1 VLLVAFA
8 ASAHA
13 AERPGAKGSA
23 PITPRPR
30 PALKS
35 DNAARKASSEDVAP
49 MDLSHALP
57 GASLATM
64 PSSQQQ
70 LGALKQELAKNRPL
84 LAGAKAKSESLASEA
99 AALRQKLIA
108 TAARIQELEREQSTL
123 ATQVTELQAQ
133 DDALAS
139 SFAADRVSVT
149 RLLAILER
157 LQHDMPPALAVRP
170 DDALAA
176 ARGAMLVGASLPPV
190 YARAADL
197 ARRIEKLKATRT
209 ALITRRNRAI
219 LNSAALAKAHSD
231 LETLSAQKDLE
242 AAGAADLYTGLAT
255 RLDRVARQAADFAA
269 LVTKVNALRK
279 AQPDPAQASIVTVTA
294 QSGSGLK
301 NYSVLAKGS
310 LLEPV
315 AGTSLP
321 AGPEN
326 DKNPGL
332 TYATV
337 PGAQVIAPADGKILF
352 AGPYHKEGQVLI
364 LEITT
369 GYDIVLAG
377 LGRVTV
383 RPGDE
388 LLAGEPVGIM
398 PAASGSETRLYFELR
413 QNGKGLDPEPWLML
427 AMRKAKKT

>member
-1 VLLVAFA
+1 
-8 ASAHA
+8 
-13 AERPGAKGSA
+13 
-23 PITPRPR
+23 
-30 PALKS
+30 
-35 DNAARKASSEDVAP
+35 

-70 LGALKQELAKNRPL
+70 LGALKEELAKSRPVL
-84 LAGAKAKSESLASEA
+84 EGAKAKSQALASEA

-108 TAARIQELEREQSTL
+108 TAARIQQLERDQTVL
-123 ATQVTELQAQ
+123 AAQITQLQAQ

-139 SFAADRVSVT
+139 GFALDRVAVT

-157 LQHDMPPALAVRP
+157 LQHDMPPALAARP

-190 YARAADL
+190 YARAAAL
-197 ARRIEKLKATRT
+197 ARRIEKLKATRA
-209 ALITRRNRAI
+209 ALITRRNEAI
-219 LNSAALAKAHSD
+219 LNAAALAKAHAD
-231 LETLSAQKDLE
+231 LKTLSTQKDRE
-242 AAGAADLYTGLAT
+242 ASGAADFTAALAT
-255 RLDRVARQAADFAA
+255 RLDQVARQAADFAA
-269 LVTKVNALRK
+269 LVTRVNALRQTEPGPE
-279 AQPDPAQASIVTVTA
+279 AAIVTVTA
-294 QSGSGLK
+294 QSGSSLK
-301 NYSVLAKGS
+301 NYSALAKGS
-310 LLEPV
+310 MLEPV
-315 AGTSLP
+315 TGTPLP
-321 AGPEN
+321 AGPES

-332 TYATV
+332 TYATL

-377 LGRVTV
+377 LGQVTV

-398 PAASGSETRLYFELR
+398 PPGSQTRLYFELR

>member
-1 VLLVAFA
+1 MSC
-8 ASAHA
+8 ASAH
-13 AERPGAKGSA
+13 GAPVVGA
-23 PITPRPR
+23 PVTPRPR

-35 DNAARKASSEDVAP
+35 DHAATPDLP

-70 LGALKQELAKNRPL
+70 LGALKEELAKNRPVL
-84 LAGAKAKSESLASEA
+84 EGAKAKSQALASEA
-99 AALRQKLIA
+99 ASLRQKLIA
-108 TAARIQELEREQSTL
+108 TAARIQGLEREQSSL
-123 ATQVTELQAQ
+123 ADQITQLQAQ

-139 SFAADRVSVT
+139 GFASDRVAVT

-190 YARAADL
+190 YTRAAAL
-197 ARRIEKLKATRT
+197 ARRIEQLKATRI
-209 ALITRRNRAI
+209 ALITRRNAAI
-219 LNSAALAKAHSD
+219 LNAAALAKAHSD
-231 LETLSAQKDLE
+231 LQALSAQKDRE
-242 AAGAADLYTGLAT
+242 AAGAADFTATLAT
-255 RLDRVARQAADFAA
+255 RLDQVARQAADFAA
-269 LVTKVNALRK
+269 LVTRVNALRK
-279 AQPDPAQASIVTVTA
+279 AAPDPEASIVTVTA
-294 QSGSGLK
+294 QDGSSLK
-301 NYSVLAKGS
+301 NYSALAKGS

-332 TYATV
+332 TYATL

-377 LGRVTV
+377 LGQVIV

-398 PAASGSETRLYFELR
+398 PSGSQTRLYFELR
-413 QNGKGLDPEPWLML
+413 QNGKGLDPEPWLMV